1 MDLKVLFGPNH
12 PVDLKK
18 GIKTDI
24 AEEEGDYSVLYQTW
38 LDLEVCLLI
47 MGSWMVCVF

>member
-1 MDLKVLFGPNH
+1 MGNFKKVIQAIFRPNH

-24 AEEEGDYSVLYQTW
+24 AKEEGDYSVLYQT
-38 LDLEVCLLI
+38 LLGLEVCLLI
-47 MGSWMVCVF
+47 MGS